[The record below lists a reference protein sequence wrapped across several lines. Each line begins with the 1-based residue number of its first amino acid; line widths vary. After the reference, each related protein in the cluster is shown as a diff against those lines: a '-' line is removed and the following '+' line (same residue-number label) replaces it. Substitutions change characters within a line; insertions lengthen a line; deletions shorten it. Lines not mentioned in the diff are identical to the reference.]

1 MIKFK
6 LRRGFTLVELLI
18 SMLLASIV
26 SIVLYS
32 LFDTTSES
40 LGEVTNLSDAQER
53 VRFGMERLRADIKT
67 AGSLSTP
74 DSQADV
80 WQRPKRAGTRII
92 GVSAY
97 DGWQDDRTA
106 FPTDVA
112 TANPNVSLDGFI
124 LMAAM
129 DYPTSFE
136 VRDLRSDADTDAQ
149 IGAHIRGLYKLY
161 QVDPFKFSADAPPG
175 FTDSAF
181 LENQWGTR
189 LLRLMDRQG
198 YIQFVSLGDTI
209 TYTGGAAPYAAIS
222 LDAAM
227 KPVFKAPG
235 EEYGLEQNPEGDF
248 AYDAAV
254 VDAYWYHV
262 EADPSDPTNMRLVRE
277 RLCAPEVA
285 AGLNAAG
292 GFDPS
297 TAPASNCPGGTDE
310 ITVLVDHVADFQI
323 WFDCTNNAATNGAV
337 VGNGAWTDEW
347 LTPDNSTNCM
357 NTGVYAP
364 QLARVAHVR
373 LSIYAPNERK
383 DLRNFQFE
391 NRAGET
397 GATALTNTPNVKLRT
412 FDPVPTLTGA
422 SPVVTM
428 QSSIELTNY
437 AYRNPLVASP

>member
-40 LGEVTNLSDAQER
+40 LGEVTNLADAQER
-53 VRFGMERLRADIKT
+53 IRFGMERLRSDIKT

-92 GVSAY
+92 GISGY
-97 DGWQDDRTA
+97 DGWQDDRAA
-106 FPTDVA
+106 FPTAIA

-136 VRDLRSDADTDAQ
+136 VRDLRSDADLDAQ
-149 IGAHIRGLYKLY
+149 IGGHIRGLYKLY
-161 QVDPFKFSADAPPG
+161 QVDPFQFSAAQPVG
-175 FTDSAF
+175 FTGTDF
-181 LENQWGTR
+181 LENQWSTR

-198 YIQFVSLGDTI
+198 YIQFASLDDKI
-209 TYTGGAAPYAAIS
+209 AYTGGADSFATID
-222 LDAAM
+222 LD
-227 KPVFKAPG
+227 PVIRPIFKAPG
-235 EEYGLEQNPEGDF
+235 EEYGIEQNPEGDF
-248 AYDAAV
+248 AYDAAL

-262 EADPSDPTNMRLVRE
+262 VPDPSEPSNMRLVRE

-285 AGLNAAG
+285 AGLSNAGA
-292 GFDPS
+292 FDPTS
-297 TAPASNCPGGTDE
+297 ASAGDCPGGNDE
-310 ITVLVDHVADFQI
+310 ITVIVDRVADFQV
-323 WFDCTNNAATNGAV
+323 WFDCTSNAATNGAV
-337 VGNGAWTDEW
+337 IANTNWTDDW
-347 LTPDNSTNCM
+347 LAPDNTGTCM
-357 NTGVYAP
+357 DVGGYEP

-373 LSIYAPNERK
+373 LSVYAPNERK
-383 DLRNFQFE
+383 DLRNFEFE
-391 NRAGET
+391 NLTGET
-397 GATALTNTPNVKLRT
+397 GATALASTPNVKLRT

-428 QSSIELTNY
+428 QASIELTNY